1 MNLVKGIYGKTPI
14 PVDPD
19 FRELLTG
26 VREETPYDTRN
37 YKRQENTVFEEYGD
51 MKLADNEKD
60 ELLLE
65 LFPTVARDFL
75 QKCVEERY
83 LSDIYRIEEEK
94 RRKQREA
101 REAYQRLSPEEKQ
114 KRLVEGL
121 YSWYDVSVSGDENL
135 GRS

>member
-19 FRELLTG
+19 FREQLTG
-26 VREETPYDTRN
+26 VREETPYDTKN
-37 YKRQENTVFEEYGD
+37 YKKQENTVFEDYGD
-51 MKLADNEKD
+51 MKLASNEKD

-75 QKCVEERY
+75 TKCVEENY
-83 LSDIYRIEEEK
+83 LENIYKIEEEK
-94 RRKQREA
+94 KRKQEEA
-101 REAYQRLSPEEKQ
+101 RAAYDRLSPDEKR
-114 KRLVEGL
+114 KRLMEGL
-121 YSWYDVSVSGDENL
+121 YNYQYLSFPDENL